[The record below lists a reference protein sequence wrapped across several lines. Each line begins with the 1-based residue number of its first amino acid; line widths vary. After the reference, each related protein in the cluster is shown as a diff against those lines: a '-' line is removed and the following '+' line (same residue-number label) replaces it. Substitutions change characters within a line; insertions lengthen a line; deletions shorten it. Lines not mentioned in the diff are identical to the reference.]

1 MNFRAKSRKDDFDID
16 LMPLI
21 DVVFLLLIFFLITTS
36 FTQQEDEQQKI
47 PINLPTGVTGTNIGE
62 GTKVVLF
69 VTESGDI
76 EFDTDIELEG
86 TDLKSKL
93 QSLKSQRPDADIL
106 IKGDTAASH
115 GNVVETLDTIQSAGF
130 DKVDLVISKTAE

>member
-1 MNFRAKSRKDDFDID
+1 MNFRAQRRRPELTID

-36 FTQQEDEQQKI
+36 FTQKQDDQQKI

-62 GTKVVLF
+62 GTKVVLY
-69 VTESGDI
+69 VTESGEI

-86 TDLKSKL
+86 DDLESKL
-93 QSLKSQRPDADIL
+93 KSLKSMRPDASIL

-115 GNVVETLDTIQSAGF
+115 GSVVETLDTIQSSGF
-130 DKVDLVISKTAE
+130 NKVDLVISKPQ